1 MNTYDK
7 LKLHLD
13 EHMFK
18 RGENKGDAPAGK
30 RSKAHYRVVHRVLP
44 GTESMRVRF
53 HKTDVITA
61 WRDGAVRFD
70 TAGWFHSRTTREAI
84 DGALPFLSFK
94 CYGLH
99 GASIMSQKQM
109 TISVKDKYFK
119 YYDSI
124 TFNADGEMLTEPRP
138 FIMKRINKAESA
150 ELMAEFAVFKEMLP
164 VLHSTCAPL
173 AKPIPYIHERERTLG
188 AATLRGILSDPSKA
202 DRWLELIATYK
213 YSRAYDWISR
223 EYVITETGSAKACW
237 AAFMAICKAPLYE
250 QHDSTVFSV
259 DNI

>member
-70 TAGWFHSRTTREAI
+70 TAGWFHSITTRQAI
-84 DGALPFLSFK
+84 YGALPFLSFK
-94 CYGLH
+94 SYGLH

-124 TFNADGEMLTEPRP
+124 TFNAEGEMLTEPRP
-138 FIMKRINKAESA
+138 FIMKRMNKAESK
-150 ELMAEFAVFKEMLP
+150 ELTAEFAVFKEMLP

-173 AKPIPYIHERERTLG
+173 AQPLSSRHRMPLG
-188 AATLRGILSDPSKA
+188 AATLREILRDPSKA

-213 YSRAYDWISR
+213 YTRAYDWNSR
-223 EYVITETGSAKACW
+223 EYVVTETGSAKACW
-237 AAFMAICKAPLYE
+237 AALMAICKAPLYE